1 MTQTITLGHFGSVD
15 KVEDGGEIWYNKEK
29 GTEKV
34 MKMQLAVH
42 MVTIE
47 ELVPREHYLR
57 RLEAVLDLSFVYEET
72 SHLYSRRYGRLPL
85 TRWCW

>member
-1 MTQTITLGHFGSVD
+1 MRARFSIPTLGQVGSVD

-47 ELVPREHYLR
+47 ELVPREH
-57 RLEAVLDLSFVYEET
+57 
-72 SHLYSRRYGRLPL
+72 
-85 TRWCW
+85 